1 MFEAMSSSVAF
12 VSEDLYE
19 GFAAA
24 AAKRRPHFEGK

>member
-1 MFEAMSSSVAF
+1 LAF

-24 AAKRRPHFEGK
+24 AAKRRPSFEGK